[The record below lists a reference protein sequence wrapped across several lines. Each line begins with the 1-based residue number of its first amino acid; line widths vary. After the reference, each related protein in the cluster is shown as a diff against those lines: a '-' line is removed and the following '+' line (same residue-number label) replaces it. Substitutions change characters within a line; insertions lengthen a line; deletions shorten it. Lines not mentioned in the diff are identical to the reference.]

1 MHKTGRYIWLDIV
14 WRPVHDASGNVVA
27 LQTWSRD
34 ITEAREYQRRLE
46 ETERRLRREQ
56 EMLAQ
61 ANRQLAELAASD
73 ALTGL
78 RNRGAFEE
86 RLEEEVE
93 RARRHGRP
101 LSLLLL
107 DIDRFKEY
115 NDTFGH
121 LAGDAVLRSVGS
133 ILARKV
139 RATDFAA
146 RYGGEELAVI
156 LPDTDSNGALE
167 LAERLR
173 KAVESAPWTDRS
185 ITVSVGVAS
194 LGDRVESAKDL
205 LDAADRALYRSKE
218 RGRNL
223 VTNAAGD

>member
-1 MHKTGRYIWLDIV
+1 
-14 WRPVHDASGNVVA
+14 
-27 LQTWSRD
+27 
-34 ITEAREYQRRLE
+34 
-46 ETERRLRREQ
+46 
-56 EMLAQ
+56 
-61 ANRQLAELAASD
+61 
-73 ALTGL
+73 
-78 RNRGAFEE
+78 
-86 RLEEEVE
+86 
-93 RARRHGRP
+93 
-101 LSLLLL
+101 L